1 MRAPLKIAALAL
13 ACSAVVGTLASAE
26 FRSVGERPAILYDAP
41 SQKANKVFVIG
52 RQQPVELLVK
62 LDKWTKV
69 RDFTGEIS
77 WIENQFLTDKRYL
90 VVIADSAQVLTQ
102 PNSAASLVFAARK
115 HVLLESTAPVANG
128 WVAVRHSDGQQ
139 GFIKTDQIWGE

>member
-1 MRAPLKIAALAL
+1 MRAPLKIAAFAL
-13 ACSAVVGTLASAE
+13 ACSAVAGAVASAE

-52 RQQPVELLVK
+52 RLQPVEVLVK

-69 RDFTGEIS
+69 RDFAGEIS
-77 WIENQFLTDKRYL
+77 WIENQFLADKRFL
-90 VVIADSAQVLTQ
+90 VVISGSAQVLTQ
-102 PNSAASLVFAARK
+102 PNSAAPPAFEARK
-115 HVLLESTAPVANG
+115 HVLLEPTAPAVKG